1 MEIIL
6 LFVCAL
12 EQFIPGSN
20 FNTWFSLAER
30 MSTGSPL
37 DFLHDAHNVLDLPP
51 LLKFELLVCQRMPLP
66 EMPVQGGLSAVQDG
80 ANHHC
85 FG

>member
-1 MEIIL
+1 MFTGQL
-6 LFVCAL
+6 VCC
-12 EQFIPGSN
+12 
-20 FNTWFSLAER
+20 ER